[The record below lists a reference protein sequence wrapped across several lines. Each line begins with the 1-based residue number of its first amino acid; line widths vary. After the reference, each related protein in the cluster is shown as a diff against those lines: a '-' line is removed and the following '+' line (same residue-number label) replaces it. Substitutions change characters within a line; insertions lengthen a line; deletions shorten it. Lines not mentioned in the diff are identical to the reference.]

1 MLLTTIEWDIILLIT
16 RAKDVNNLPVLINER
31 VTDNLIEKIDKQ
43 FKQMKGKE
51 I

>member
-1 MLLTTIEWDIILLIT
+1 MEEKEKTLESEIESL
-16 RAKDVNNLPVLINER
+16 KK
-31 VTDNLIEKIDKQ
+31 LIEKIDKQ